1 MGIITRADSPRWT
14 SVRMMEVMKPS
25 DLIELVRLAIAVCSV
40 LTAGVALTA
49 LRGRTPADRD
59 DAAPFLRIAVPW
71 ALVSGAAAFFLSHG
85 GKSDLGVVLLPVG
98 TMIGVGLAIASLF
111 FPPARRAFDRLTDYD
126 VRAISAWRTVFGA
139 FLFAGAGL
147 GLFPPVF
154 ALVAGTGD
162 LVAGALATVSPRS
175 LAVGGGRGSRFARLL
190 VHGVGAVDF
199 VDVLAMAFL
208 VVRPWLIETGSPGP
222 SLLLPWLAVPIVLAL
237 NLHGLR
243 SALTEGHAREDGLEP
258 ARGV

>member
-1 MGIITRADSPRWT
+1 
-14 SVRMMEVMKPS
+14 
-25 DLIELVRLAIAVCSV
+25 
-40 LTAGVALTA
+40 
-49 LRGRTPADRD
+49 
-59 DAAPFLRIAVPW
+59 
-71 ALVSGAAAFFLSHG
+71 
-85 GKSDLGVVLLPVG
+85 
-98 TMIGVGLAIASLF
+98 ASLF
-111 FPPARRAFDRLTDYD
+111 FPPARLAFDRLRDRD

-139 FLFAGAGL
+139 FLFAGAGF

-162 LVAGALATVSPRS
+162 LVAGSLATLSPRS
-175 LAVGGGRGSRFARLL
+175 LEAGRGSPARRLL

-222 SLLLPWLAVPIVLAL
+222 SLVLPWVAVPTVLAL